1 MVSSYAARALL
12 LSRVCCSTSS
22 TYASR
27 CDDCSWD
34 MSASCHCVSRPCSLF
49 TLDEASAT
57 HSSISAALGKG
68 GSLGV
73 VCELVVMTSVCRCG
87 AALYPSRAV
96 LASLGVT
103 SVYTE
108 PAARLAARGILAL
121 TVVSPEVF

>member
-1 MVSSYAARALL
+1 
-12 LSRVCCSTSS
+12 
-22 TYASR
+22 
-27 CDDCSWD
+27 

-73 VCELVVMTSVCRCG
+73 VCRLVVMVSVCC

-96 LASLGVT
+96 LAS
-103 SVYTE
+103 
-108 PAARLAARGILAL
+108 P
-121 TVVSPEVF
+121 